1 MDFFSRSG
9 GIPGFPNEGAVM
21 KYLNSENLNWQLF
34 DVFDLGALTKLPRYA
49 DHDVDT
55 FKQIIESVS
64 KFAENELY
72 PVFREMDADPARF
85 EDGTV
90 VVHPTIGKAM
100 KTFGEMGLIGAPLDF
115 EEGGMQIPMTLFQVL
130 NFIMDSAN
138 NHVSGYPGL
147 TTGSAELIAAFGSE
161 KLKEDYLP
169 KMLDGSWAGT
179 MCLTEPQAGSSL
191 TDVTTEAIPQDD
203 GSYKISGQKIWISG
217 GEHKYADNFIHLVLA
232 RVPGGGPGTK
242 GISLLVVPKNRL
254 DGTWNDVAC
263 AGDFQKL
270 GQRGYCTTHI
280 VFGENDDCYGYLVGT
295 LHRGLGHMFKMM
307 NGARIAVGR
316 TGAAICGAAYEAS
329 LAFAKERPQGRR
341 LMKGGNKDV
350 SQEQTLIINHP
361 DVRRMLLTQKCI
373 SEASL
378 ALFLQVATYF
388 DKRLGTEGEE
398 SEDYHLLLELL
409 TPVVKTYPAE
419 AGKRSVDIGLQC
431 LGGAGFC
438 DEYILQLYYRDI
450 RIMSIYEGTTGIQ
463 SLDLLGR
470 KVTADNGR
478 ALELL
483 QKEIEATIK
492 EASAF
497 EEFGPQVAQLAE
509 QAMLTQKV
517 LGHLLPFAMQG
528 EVETF
533 LSDATVFMEFFSN
546 IVVAWLWMKMAVKA
560 KQQGGD
566 TDFLKAKIHCMKF
579 FYQYELAHNKS
590 LVKIM
595 TSPERLTIPPSDESA
610 EALFV

>member
-1 MDFFSRSG
+1 
-9 GIPGFPNEGAVM
+9 M

-34 DVFDLGALTKLPRYA
+34 DVFDLESLTKLSRYS
-49 DHDVDT
+49 DHDVVT
-55 FKQIIESVS
+55 FKQIIESVK
-64 KFAENELY
+64 KFSENELY
-72 PVFREMDADPARF
+72 PVLREMDAEPARF
-85 EDGTV
+85 EDGSV
-90 VVHPTIGKAM
+90 VVHPTVGKAM
-100 KTFGEMGLIGAPLDF
+100 KTFGEMGLIGAPLNF
-115 EEGGMQIPMTLFQVL
+115 EEGGMQIPMALFQVL

-138 NHVSGYPGL
+138 NHVSGYTGL
-147 TTGSAELIAAFGSE
+147 TTGSAELIAEFGSE

-179 MCLTEPQAGSSL
+179 MCLTEPHAGSSL
-191 TDVTTEAIPQDD
+191 SDVTTEALPQDD
-203 GSYKISGQKIWISG
+203 GSYKIRGQKIWISG
-217 GEHKYADNFIHLVLA
+217 GEHEYVDNFVHLVLA

-254 DGTWNDVAC
+254 DGTWNDVTC

-280 VFGENDDCYGYLVGT
+280 VFGENDDCYGYLVGE
-295 LHRGLGHMFKMM
+295 LHRGLAQMFKMM

-316 TGAAICGAAYEAS
+316 TGAAISAAAYEAS

-341 LMKGGNKDV
+341 LMKGGKKDV

-373 SEASL
+373 SEGSL
-378 ALFLQVATYF
+378 ALFLQVSTYF
-388 DKRLGTEGEE
+388 DMRLASEGQEA
-398 SEDYHLLLELL
+398 EDYLLLLELL

-419 AGKRSVDIGLQC
+419 AGKRSVDLGLQV

-470 KVTADNGR
+470 KVTDQNGR

-483 QKEIEATIK
+483 HKEIERTLK
-492 EASAF
+492 EASEY
-497 EEFGPQVAQLAE
+497 EEFAPQVAQLAE
-509 QAMLTQKV
+509 QAALTQKV
-517 LGHLLPFAMQG
+517 LGHLLPFAMKG

-560 KQQGGD
+560 QQQGAD
-566 TDFLKAKIHCMKF
+566 TDFLKAKIHAMKF
-579 FYQYELAHNKS
+579 FFQYELAHNKS

-595 TSPERLTIPPSDESA
+595 TSPERLTIAPTEGSA
-610 EALFV
+610 EALFA